1 MIYQL
6 GDRRV
11 TRHPS
16 AWVAP
21 SADLIGS
28 VVLEEH
34 ASVWFQVVV
43 RGDNDVITIG
53 PETNVQDGAVLHTD
67 SHIPLKLGR
76 GVTVG
81 HQVMLHGCEVGN
93 YCLIGMNSVVL
104 NRARIGDYCMVGAN
118 ALVTEGKDIPAGSVL
133 MGSPAKIVRQVTD
146 AERRTL
152 EASAAARCRSS
163 PITRHR
169 LGCCG
174 LQGSWSDRRCWER
187 HCRPCSQCIT
197 RCGCWY

>member
-6 GDRRV
+6 GERRV
-11 TRHPS
+11 TRHPT

-28 VVLEEH
+28 VVLEEQ
-34 ASVWFQVVV
+34 ASVWFQCVI

-53 PETNVQDGAVLHTD
+53 RESNVQDGSVLHTD
-67 SHIPLKLGR
+67 SNIPLTIGR

-81 HQVMLHGCEVGN
+81 HQVMLHGCHIGD
-93 YCLIGMNSVVL
+93 YCLIGMNAVVL

-146 AERRTL
+146 AERRVL
-152 EASAAARCRSS
+152 EASAAHYVQNAQRYRADLK
-163 PITRHR
+163 P
-169 LGCCG
+169 
-174 LQGSWSDRRCWER
+174 
-187 HCRPCSQCIT
+187 
-197 RCGCWY
+197 